1 MCTAVDRVF
10 PGYRINRLRAL
21 LRKISQARAAGRS
34 RRARQTPVRVREA
47 SATRVRRAHQT
58 PVHGAR
64 ASPALLV
71 PCGAAR
77 AAIPLARRRCGGRAL
92 YEWATIRP
100 EQPDA
105 SQRTAG
111 SATPNLRVGRP
122 NIVRIW
128 HARLGSHKRNQA
140 DLANLP

>member
-1 MCTAVDRVF
+1 MFAGNAGQSRTAA
-10 PGYRINRLRAL
+10 P
-21 LRKISQARAAGRS
+21 
-34 RRARQTPVRVREA
+34 
-47 SATRVRRAHQT
+47 ATF
-58 PVHGAR
+58 
-64 ASPALLV
+64 S
-71 PCGAAR
+71 
-77 AAIPLARRRCGGRAL
+77 
-92 YEWATIRP
+92 EWATIRP

-105 SQRTAG
+105 SQSTAG